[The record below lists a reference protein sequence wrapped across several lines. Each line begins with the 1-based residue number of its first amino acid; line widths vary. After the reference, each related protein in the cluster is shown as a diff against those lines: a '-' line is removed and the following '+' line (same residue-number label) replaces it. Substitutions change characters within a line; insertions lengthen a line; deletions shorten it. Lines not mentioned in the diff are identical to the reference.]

1 MKINKGETSAPRVL
15 CTCTTS
21 KESERLLDKIVI
33 VTGASSGIGKSIAEK
48 AVEEGAKVIIM
59 ARRKK
64 KLDEISY
71 QLGKNCTPFVFDITE
86 YDGKVELFESL
97 EKIYSTPVH
106 ALVNNAGIYVD
117 RKLGEYT
124 IEDFDKVINTNLKA
138 PFFLTQGYI
147 NYCKK
152 KEINGNVVVVGS
164 NRALFGDT
172 GPYGISK
179 AGIVNA
185 VQGFARETVLDG
197 IRVNAVAPGMT
208 ASEINGVDVD
218 GDLYTDSA
226 RGRRVLLPIEIAEI
240 VCFMLSDHSKCIN
253 GAIIPCDEGDY
264 LR

>member
-1 MKINKGETSAPRVL
+1 MEVRKDGITVPKIDCTSV
-15 CTCTTS
+15 T
-21 KESERLLDKIVI
+21 SERLNRLSGKVVAI
-33 VTGASSGIGKSIAEK
+33 TGASSGIGKSIAEK
-48 AVEEGAKVIIM
+48 AVVEGAKVIIM
-59 ARRKK
+59 ARREHR
-64 KLDEISY
+64 LNEISAR
-71 QLGKNCTPFVFDITE
+71 LGENCTPFVFDVTQ
-86 YDGKVELFESL
+86 YNGKGDLFERL
-97 EKIYSTPVH
+97 EKIYSMPVH

-117 RKLGEYT
+117 RRLGEYT
-124 IEDFDKVINTNLKA
+124 IEDFDNVINTNLKA
-138 PFFLTQGYI
+138 PFFLMQSYVA
-147 NYCKK
+147 YCKN
-152 KEINGNVVVVGS
+152 KEVRGNVIVTAS

-208 ASEINGVDVD
+208 ASEINGIDVD

-226 RGRRVLLPIEIAEI
+226 RGKRVLLPTEIAEI
-240 VCFMLSDHSKCIN
+240 ICFLLSDYCKCIT